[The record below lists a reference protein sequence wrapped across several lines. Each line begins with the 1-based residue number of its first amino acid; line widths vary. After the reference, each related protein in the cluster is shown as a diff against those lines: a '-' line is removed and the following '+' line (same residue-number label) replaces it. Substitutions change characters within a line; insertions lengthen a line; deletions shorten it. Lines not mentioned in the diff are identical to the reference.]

1 MVTIKNNP
9 QQYHIFYKISTAIIA
24 LAFLTT
30 GIGNLIPFQH
40 IANDMAHLG
49 YPSYFLKILGVWKL
63 FAGLVI
69 LLPVSKRFKNF
80 AYVGMMLDLTGAAL
94 SRLFVGDAFLM
105 ILIPV
110 FISIVV
116 TLNYIVRNKNAA
128 G

>member
-1 MVTIKNNP
+1 M
-9 QQYHIFYKISTAIIA
+9 IFYKISTVVIA
-24 LAFLTT
+24 LAFLIT

-63 FAGLVI
+63 LAGLVI
-69 LLPVSKRFKNF
+69 LLPASKRFKDF

-105 ILIPV
+105 VLIPV
-110 FISIVV
+110 LISILV
-116 TLNYIVRNKNAA
+116 TLNYIVRNKNAS
-128 G
+128 